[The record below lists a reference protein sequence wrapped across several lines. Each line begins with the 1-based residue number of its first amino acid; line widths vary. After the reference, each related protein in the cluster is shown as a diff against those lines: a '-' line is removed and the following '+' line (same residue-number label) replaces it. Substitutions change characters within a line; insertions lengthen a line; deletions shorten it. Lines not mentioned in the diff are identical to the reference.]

1 MLGRLYPGQ
10 ICSAA
15 RALEV
20 VGERWSLLIIRD
32 AMFAGITRFTDFQRN
47 LGIAPNILT
56 KRLGEFVEAGIFEL
70 RSADGDRY
78 AEYVLTPKG
87 RELQPIVVALTEW
100 GDRWAAPDGPPVTY
114 EHDGCGGRVA
124 LKLEC
129 ERCRG
134 GPPAA
139 GGKVR
144 LSRRPPGGGAG
155 SLRAGRAGGGGRP
168 RCSR

>member
-70 RSADGDRY
+70 RSGDGDRY

-87 RELQPIVVALTEW
+87 RELQPVVVALTEW

-129 ERCRG
+129 ERCG
-134 GPPAA
+134 DSPPPD
-139 GGKVR
+139 GVKVR
-144 LSRRPPGGGAG
+144 LARW
-155 SLRAGRAGGGGRP
+155 LRAARSGSAGTDG
-168 RCSR
+168 SDEAA